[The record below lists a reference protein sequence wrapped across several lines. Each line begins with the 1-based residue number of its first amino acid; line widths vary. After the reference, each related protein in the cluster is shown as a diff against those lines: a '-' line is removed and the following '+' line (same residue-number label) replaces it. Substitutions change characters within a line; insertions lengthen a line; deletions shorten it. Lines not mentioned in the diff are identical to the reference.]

1 MNHFHLL
8 IVTPDGVSFDGKAK
22 SLLVRTSAG
31 DVEILAGHTD
41 FIATID
47 LGIARLTDCDG
58 KIREASVQGGFLT
71 VKNGEVTMTNI
82 TFEFSDEID
91 LVRAEKAK
99 TEAEDALREATDEKA
114 QRIAEARLTRALN
127 RISVADRRR

>member
-8 IVTPDGVSFDGKAK
+8 IVTPDGVAFDGKAK
-22 SLLVRTSAG
+22 SLLVRTTAG

-41 FIATID
+41 FIAAID
-47 LGIARLTDCDG
+47 LGTARLTDSDG
-58 KIREASVQGGFLT
+58 KLREASVQGGFLT
-71 VKNGEVTMTNI
+71 VKNGEVTMNNI

-99 TEAEDALREATDEKA
+99 TEAENALREATDEKA
-114 QRIAEARLTRALN
+114 QRIAEAKLTRALN

>member
-1 MNHFHLL
+1 MNAFHLQ
-8 IVTPDGVSFDGKAK
+8 IVTPDGTAFDGPAHM
-22 SLLVRTSAG
+22 LHVRTTAG

-41 FIATID
+41 FIAAVA
-47 LGIARLTDCDG
+47 LGTAKITDADDNS
-58 KIREASVQGGFLT
+58 REASVQGGFLT

-91 LVRAEKAK
+91 RERAEKAK
-99 TEAEDALREATDEKA
+99 AEAEEALQAATDEKA
-114 QRIAEARLTRALN
+114 YRIAEAKLARALN